1 MNVKTKFVVG
11 SLMAL
16 SLSTAYADTLQEA
29 IQYTV
34 NENPEIRSAA
44 AERSA
49 VEEEIGQAKARFFP
63 TIDIAVGAGW
73 ERTLNPTT
81 EGAGEGSKSLGRDE
95 ASIQINQ
102 MLYDGFATS
111 SEVNRQTAR
120 TNAKAYNVYGEAE
133 FIAIRAVEAYIN
145 VLRRE
150 QLLTLAEENLAVHQ
164 STNDQIKSR
173 SDRGVGRKADVEQ
186 STGRLALAQKNVLSE
201 IGNLKDAQ
209 TAYLRVVGKLP
220 YDLQPI
226 ASPEKALPASF
237 DQAIDLAINNHPI
250 LKSANVDIESAIAQH
265 ATAKA
270 AFMPRVDLELSASHN
285 KDIDGIEGV
294 NEDALAMVR
303 LRYNLYNGGKD
314 MARRRETAQLI
325 NQAKSIRD
333 NTYRQA
339 VESMRLSWVAH
350 QTVKSQMAFFESHRN
365 ASINSNEAYQKQ
377 FNIGRRSLL
386 DLLDSANEMYVA
398 KSAYTNA
405 KYDELY
411 SQFRILASGGAINQY
426 LNISMPEETN
436 VLPVNE
442 AWIGESQKMRVT
454 PTYAKTPDDSK
465 Q

>member
-1 MNVKTKFVVG
+1 MKFKTTFAVG
-11 SLMAL
+11 SLLAL
-16 SLSTAYADTLQEA
+16 SLGTATAETLQEA

-34 NENPEIRSAA
+34 NENPEIQSAA
-44 AERSA
+44 SERSA
-49 VEEEIGQAKARFFP
+49 VEQEISQAKAGFFP
-63 TIDIAVGAGW
+63 TVDIAVGAGW
-73 ERTLNPTT
+73 ERSLNPTT
-81 EGAGEGSKSLGRDE
+81 EAAGEGSKSLGRDE
-95 ASIQINQ
+95 ASIQVRQ
-102 MLYDGFATS
+102 MIYDGFATS

-120 TNAKAYNVYGEAE
+120 TNSRAYTVFGQAE
-133 FIAIRAVEAYIN
+133 ITALNAVEAYIN

-150 QLLTLAEENLAVHQ
+150 ELLALSKENLAVHE

-173 SDRGVGRKADVEQ
+173 SDRGVGRGADVDQ

-220 YDLQPI
+220 QDLEIVTTPGD
-226 ASPEKALPASF
+226 ALPASF
-237 DQAIDLAINNHPI
+237 DQAIDDAIKNHPI

-265 ATAKA
+265 ATAKT
-270 AFMPRVDLELSASHN
+270 AFMPRVDLELSATHN

-294 NEDALAMVR
+294 NEDASAMVR

-314 MARRRETAQLI
+314 TARRKETAELI

-339 VESMRLSWVAH
+339 VESMRLSWIAH
-350 QTVKSQMAFFESHRN
+350 QTVKSQMAFFESHKN
-365 ASINSNEAYQKQ
+365 SSIKSNEAYQKQ

-386 DLLDSANEMYVA
+386 DLLDSANEMFVA

-411 SQFRILASGGAINQY
+411 SQFRILASGGALNSY
-426 LNISMPEETN
+426 LNVKLPEETAI
-436 VLPVNE
+436 LPTNE
-442 AWIGESQKMRVT
+442 PWIGASQKPIVT
-454 PTYAKTPDDSK
+454 PTYATTVAE
-465 Q
+465 